1 MKGKT
6 MYQIFIGLCL
16 SFFIL
21 GCASSIENQP
31 KITQIEPIIEQL
43 SENNAIAEE
52 VRIQEVHWKL
62 IGVMGKAVVENAN
75 EREAY
80 IILKLENNRLQGF
93 GGCNVLMGSYGL
105 EKGNKIA
112 FFKVASTMMACPR
125 LADESAFLKVLN
137 QADNYTIEEGVLM
150 LHKGKTAPL
159 ATFEAVYVP

>member
-1 MKGKT
+1 M
-6 MYQIFIGLCL
+6 CL
-16 SFFIL
+16 SFFIF
-21 GCASSIENQP
+21 GCASSSIENQSTSE
-31 KITQIEPIIEQL
+31 KIESIIEQK
-43 SENNAIAEE
+43 SDNNETVEE

-62 IGVMGKAVVENAN
+62 IGVMGKAVVENTN

-105 EKGNKIA
+105 EQGNKIA

-137 QADNYTIEEGVLM
+137 QVDNYTIEEGVLM
-150 LHKGKTAPL
+150 LHKGKKASL
-159 ATFEAVYVP
+159 ATFEAVYIP

>member
-1 MKGKT
+1 
-6 MYQIFIGLCL
+6 MYKMILGVCF
-16 SFFIL
+16 SFFII
-21 GCASSIENQP
+21 GCASSSIENQP
-31 KITQIEPIIEQL
+31 STNKVESIIETKND
-43 SENNAIAEE
+43 NNATIEE

-62 IGVMGKAVVENAN
+62 IGVRGKAVVENAN

-150 LHKGKTAPL
+150 LHKGKMAPL

>member
-1 MKGKT
+1 
-6 MYQIFIGLCL
+6 MYKIIVGGCL

-21 GCASSIENQP
+21 GCASSSIENQP
-31 KITQIEPIIEQL
+31 ITNKIESIIEQKT
-43 SENNAIAEE
+43 ENNATVEE

-93 GGCNVLMGSYGL
+93 GGCNVLMGSYAL

-125 LADESAFLKVLN
+125 LTDESAFLKVLN

-150 LHKGKTAPL
+150 LHKGKMAPL

>member
-1 MKGKT
+1 
-6 MYQIFIGLCL
+6 MYKMLIGVCY

-21 GCASSIENQP
+21 GCASSSIENQP
-31 KITQIEPIIEQL
+31 TTQKQESIIEEK
-43 SENNAIAEE
+43 SDNNTTIGE

-62 IGVMGKAVVENAN
+62 IGVMGKAVVKKDN

-105 EKGNKIA
+105 EQDNRIA

-150 LHKGKTAPL
+150 LHKGKMAPL

>member
-1 MKGKT
+1 
-6 MYQIFIGLCL
+6 MYKIILCVCL

-21 GCASSIENQP
+21 GCASSSIENQP
-31 KITQIEPIIEQL
+31 TPQQIESTIEPKND
-43 SENNAIAEE
+43 NNATIEE

-62 IGVMGKAVVENAN
+62 IGVMGKAVVKDAN

-93 GGCNVLMGSYGL
+93 GGCNVLMGSYAL

-112 FFKVASTMMACPR
+112 FYKVASTMMACPR

-150 LHKGKTAPL
+150 LHKGKMAPL

>member
-1 MKGKT
+1 
-6 MYQIFIGLCL
+6 MYKIFISVCL

-21 GCASSIENQP
+21 GCASSSIENQP
-31 KITQIEPIIEQL
+31 ITNKIESIIEQK
-43 SENNAIAEE
+43 SENNATAEE

-93 GGCNVLMGSYGL
+93 GGCNVLMGSYAL

-125 LADESAFLKVLN
+125 LTDESAFLKVLN

-150 LHKGKTAPL
+150 LHKGKMAPL

>member
-1 MKGKT
+1 
-6 MYQIFIGLCL
+6 MYKIFISVCL
-16 SFFIL
+16 LFFIV
-21 GCASSIENQP
+21 GCASSSIENQA
-31 KITQIEPIIEQL
+31 ITNKIEPTIEQK
-43 SENNAIAEE
+43 SDSNATIGEL
-52 VRIQEVHWKL
+52 RIQEVHWKL

-93 GGCNVLMGSYGL
+93 GGCNVLMGTYAL
-105 EKGNKIA
+105 EKDNKIA

-150 LHKGKTAPL
+150 LYKGKMAPL